1 MDGWLNFSHGCGEDE
16 DGAVEREERLDLR
29 VVLIAVAAAAAAA
42 AADITRVVIYRDI
55 FK

>member
-42 AADITRVVIYRDI
+42 DITRVVIYRDI